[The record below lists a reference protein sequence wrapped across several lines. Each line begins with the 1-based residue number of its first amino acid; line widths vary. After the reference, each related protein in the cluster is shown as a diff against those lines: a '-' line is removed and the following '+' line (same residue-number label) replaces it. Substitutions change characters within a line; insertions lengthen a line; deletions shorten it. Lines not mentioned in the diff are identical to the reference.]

1 MDDTEDPYAEAQG
14 FESSQHPKIR
24 VLNAS
29 YPSNVGDQYVEGDD
43 DTEVDERN
51 EEEEEEEGDRDE
63 EDIIQLNGKAED
75 VSDEDDVI
83 ELNGKAEDVSDE
95 DDVIELNGKA
105 EDVSDEDEDANRDGD
120 ESDHDD
126 ENDPNDYRRIESAD
140 QHRQPKKRKM
150 KSLLSSYEFAPRV
163 PAPVATTRS
172 VSKPSHG
179 GRNALSDWTEHE
191 TFVLLDAWGDR
202 FLQRGR
208 KSLRSEEWQ
217 EVAEKVSQE
226 SRLER
231 TDTQCRNRL
240 DTLKKKYKK
249 EKMKLQE
256 MMDTTSKWVYF
267 KKMNMLLSSTPQ
279 QPRLSRRVN
288 SVNSGEYVS
297 QYTRVPLNRACRID
311 ELSNSP
317 EISESVEAEENNSD
331 LLPPKRTNRGDGGS
345 FRLLAESITKFSDI
359 YEKIESSKRKQ
370 MLELERMRMDFFR
383 ELEMQKRQILER
395 ARAEIASIRRGDDE
409 RNDGS
414 AENFSG

>member
-1 MDDTEDPYAEAQG
+1 MDDAEDPYAETQG
-14 FESSQHPKIR
+14 FESSQRPKIR

-29 YPSNVGDQYVEGDD
+29 YPRNVGDQYVEGDD
-43 DTEVDERN
+43 DTEVDE
-51 EEEEEEEGDRDE
+51 EEEEEEEQEEGDGNE

-75 VSDEDDVI
+75 VSDEDDV
-83 ELNGKAEDVSDE
+83 VDE
-95 DDVIELNGKA
+95 
-105 EDVSDEDEDANRDGD
+105 DGD
-120 ESDHDD
+120 EDGDGSNHDE
-126 ENDPNDYRRIESAD
+126 ENDPNDYRRTESAD

-249 EKMKLQE
+249 EKMKLEE
-256 MMDTTSKWVYF
+256 MTDTTSKWVYF

-288 SVNSGEYVS
+288 SVNSGDYVS
-297 QYTRVPLNRACRID
+297 QYTRVPLNRACGID

-317 EISESVEAEENNSD
+317 EISESVEAEENSSD

-345 FRLLAESITKFSDI
+345 FRLLAESITKFGDI

-383 ELEMQKRQILER
+383 ELEMQKRQILET

-414 AENFSG
+414 TENFSG

>member
-1 MDDTEDPYAEAQG
+1 MDDTEDSYAEGQG
-14 FESSQHPKIR
+14 FESSQCPKIR
-24 VLNAS
+24 IRNAS
-29 YPSNVGDQYVEGDD
+29 YPSNVGNQYAEGDD

-51 EEEEEEEGDRDE
+51 EEEEEEEEEGDGNE
-63 EDIIQLNGKAED
+63 EDIIQLNGNADD
-75 VSDEDDVI
+75 VSDEDDVVVK
-83 ELNGKAEDVSDE
+83 EEDGEGDDSD
-95 DDVIELNGKA
+95 
-105 EDVSDEDEDANRDGD
+105 R
-120 ESDHDD
+120 DD
-126 ENDPNDYRRIESAD
+126 ENNPNDYRRIESAD

-172 VSKPSHG
+172 VSKHG

-297 QYTRVPLNRACRID
+297 QYTRVPLNRACGID

-317 EISESVEAEENNSD
+317 EISESVEAEENSSD

-409 RNDGS
+409 RIDGS